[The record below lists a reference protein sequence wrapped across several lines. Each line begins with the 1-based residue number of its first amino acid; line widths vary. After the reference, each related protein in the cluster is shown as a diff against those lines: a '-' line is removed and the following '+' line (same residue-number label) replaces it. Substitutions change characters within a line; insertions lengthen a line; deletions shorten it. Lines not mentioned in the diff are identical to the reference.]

1 MALGTGAFFAGL
13 RLAMARR
20 RGRNDASR
28 QGGGSRADCQHGHE
42 CAEEEASGGDHGGS
56 SDFVIH
62 QFY

>member
-1 MALGTGAFFAGL
+1 MALGTGVFFAGL

-28 QGGGSRADCQHGHE
+28 QGGSRADGQKAYK
-42 CAEEEASGGDHGGS
+42 CAEEEASGGDHGSS
-56 SDFVIH
+56 SDFVMH